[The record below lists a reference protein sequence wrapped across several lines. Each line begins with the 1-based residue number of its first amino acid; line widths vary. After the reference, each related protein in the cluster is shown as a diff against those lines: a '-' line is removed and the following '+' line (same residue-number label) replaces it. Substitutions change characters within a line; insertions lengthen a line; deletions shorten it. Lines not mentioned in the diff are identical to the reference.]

1 MNRNFFRILNDNFD
15 KYSDNI
21 LIEEDKGK
29 SWTYHDVKQLTFH
42 FSSFLKKLG
51 LKKGSKIIIQAEKTV
66 YSVCLYL
73 CCLKSGII
81 YVPLNTAYTSN
92 EMAYFIDNIDPDLM
106 FLSSEK
112 LSEHKNLL
120 TCLLYTSPSPR
131 D

>member
-51 LKKGSKIIIQAEKTV
+51 LKENTLVGFSPNSKFEFIIDKERLYRVLTNSISIKYEYQGQEKE
-66 YSVCLYL
+66 Y
-73 CCLKSGII
+73 
-81 YVPLNTAYTSN
+81 N
-92 EMAYFIDNIDPDLM
+92 
-106 FLSSEK
+106 
-112 LSEHKNLL
+112 
-120 TCLLYTSPSPR
+120 PSWL
-131 D
+131 

>member
-51 LKKGSKIIIQAEKTV
+51 LKKGAELLFKQKR
-66 YSVCLYL
+66 L
-73 CCLKSGII
+73 
-81 YVPLNTAYTSN
+81 
-92 EMAYFIDNIDPDLM
+92 FIRSAFI
-106 FLSSEK
+106 FVA
-112 LSEHKNLL
+112 
-120 TCLLYTSPSPR
+120 
-131 D
+131 